1 MLDILVH
8 SGLFLLTFRVG
19 PRRRRCRH
27 RNREGDVEV
36 LPGEVRVWRYGN
48 NYRGEARIN

>member
-1 MLDILVH
+1 MFDILVH
-8 SGLFLLTFRVG
+8 SGLFSLTFG
-19 PRRRRCRH
+19 PRRCRH
-27 RNREGDVEV
+27 RDREGDVEV